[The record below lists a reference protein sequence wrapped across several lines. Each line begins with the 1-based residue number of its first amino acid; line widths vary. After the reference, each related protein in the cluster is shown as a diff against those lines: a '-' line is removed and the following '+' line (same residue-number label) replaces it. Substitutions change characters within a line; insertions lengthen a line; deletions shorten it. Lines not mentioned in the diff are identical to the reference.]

1 MPQPTR
7 IRRSSALTETT
18 APSTYLL
25 SKGGKALPSVRV
37 GLAGAARRDSMG
49 AAGVRARSSA
59 LNCKAPAGSCIA
71 PGTVERLPLSVTMYG
86 GYTNDSN
93 SLLDFRLR
101 QWRRPFA
108 INPRKRGFFDLAG
121 TWRGP
126 DLVMNRRQRTGRSVQ
141 LRIVHRPRGRDAAV
155 GELRAFEAAC
165 NAIQEQGSI

>member
-1 MPQPTR
+1 
-7 IRRSSALTETT
+7 
-18 APSTYLL
+18 
-25 SKGGKALPSVRV
+25 
-37 GLAGAARRDSMG
+37 
-49 AAGVRARSSA
+49 
-59 LNCKAPAGSCIA
+59 
-71 PGTVERLPLSVTMYG
+71 MYG

-121 TWRGP
+121 TWCGP